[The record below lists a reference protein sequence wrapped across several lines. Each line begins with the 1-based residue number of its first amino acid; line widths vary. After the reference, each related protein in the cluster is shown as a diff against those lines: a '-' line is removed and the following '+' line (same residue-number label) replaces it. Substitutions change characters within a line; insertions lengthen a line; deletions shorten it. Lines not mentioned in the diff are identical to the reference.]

1 MGNLIA
7 LIVGLVTFASLVGG
21 WHWLA
26 SSWDRVNVVKVER
39 TKGRVELIGFRY
51 RGR

>member
-1 MGNLIA
+1 MANLIA
-7 LIVGLVTFASLVGG
+7 LIVGLVVFASLVGG
-21 WHWLA
+21 WLWISA
-26 SSWDRVNVVKVER
+26 AWDRVNVVKIER